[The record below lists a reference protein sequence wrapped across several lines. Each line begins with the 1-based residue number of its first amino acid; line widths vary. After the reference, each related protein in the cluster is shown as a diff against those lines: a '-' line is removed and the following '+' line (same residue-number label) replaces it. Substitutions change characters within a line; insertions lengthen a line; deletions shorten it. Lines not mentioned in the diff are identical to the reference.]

1 MTVRIASLL
10 LLVGACGSRAPAT
23 PPPPANLHGAWID
36 AVAARSPARIA
47 ALISLPA
54 RVLYDDALSSGRSP
68 DCQPWFGGV
77 REVVTA
83 EQRASLATC
92 IATTVTHSRFVDP
105 IHRTGTMTVAD
116 LAGLVEPPIAAV
128 FASLGADHRVVHG
141 HSIGASEYDFTLS
154 ISPSTGLADLVALTV
169 LRGDEPAG
177 FPDGDGVGFESA
189 K

>member
-1 MTVRIASLL
+1 MNARLSSLI

-23 PPPPANLHGAWID
+23 PPPPADLYGAWID

-54 RVLYDDALSSGRSP
+54 RVMYDDALSNGRSAE
-68 DCQPWFGGV
+68 CQPWFGGV
-77 REVVTA
+77 RDVVTP
-83 EQRASLATC
+83 EQRTGLATC
-92 IATTVTHSRFVDP
+92 IANSVSHSRFVDP
-105 IHRTGTMTVAD
+105 IHRTGVMSVAE
-116 LAGLVEPPIAAV
+116 LAGLVEPPIHAL
-128 FASLGADHRVVHG
+128 FAPLGSDHRVVHG
-141 HSIGASEYDFTLS
+141 HSIGASEYDFTLA

-177 FPDGDGVGFESA
+177 FPDEDGDGSESA